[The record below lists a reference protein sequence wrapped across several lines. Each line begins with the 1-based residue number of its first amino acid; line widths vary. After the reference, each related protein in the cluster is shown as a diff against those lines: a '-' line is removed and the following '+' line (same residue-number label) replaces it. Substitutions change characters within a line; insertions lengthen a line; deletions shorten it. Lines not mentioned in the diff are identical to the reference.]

1 MYMLLAMILL
11 IPTEWS
17 HDVLQMGNLVLGKL
31 RLGACGAFGRPAY
44 YPRTSRIIGG
54 SFIFLVLETQ
64 RNALPAV
71 NLRKYTVRNN
81 NPIIAEGKTPYKNE
95 TGTKVY

>member
-1 MYMLLAMILL
+1 M
-11 IPTEWS
+11 T
-17 HDVLQMGNLVLGKL
+17 GKL
-31 RLGACGAFGRPAY
+31 QLGACVLFGRPAY

-81 NPIIAEGKTPYKNE
+81 NPIIAEGKTPTRMRLGQKYINYKKSE
-95 TGTKVY
+95 LSISSDFPS